1 MYTSYMCGIV
11 MRSTW
16 CGNPLTL
23 SVDLGCSSNLRIK
36 PSKSAFQA
44 SRCWRICLFRTWKI
58 PSSWFM
64 VDAVDGNQKS
74 GKLTSW
80 GNGSLS
86 TIIYR
91 VFTHPRWLF
100 GISSINSIS
109 KKWMNFGAPL
119 LIWGGVCQV
128 IGAIQRRQQK
138 LFPTMNHCEIG
149 TTYSFCDTPRSKK
162 IQSLLKLSKKNS
174 YSTLHY
180 TACLIGILRIRLMEE
195 TLHQLIW

>member
-1 MYTSYMCGIV
+1 
-11 MRSTW
+11 MRKPTHPVSGSRLLLELENQTLQISIP
-16 CGNPLTL
+16 GLTML
-23 SVDLGCSSNLRIK
+23 EDLFVQN
-36 PSKSAFQA
+36 
-44 SRCWRICLFRTWKI
+44 
-58 PSSWFM
+58 M
-64 VDAVDGNQKS
+64 KS

-138 LFPTMNHCEIG
+138 LFPTMNHREIG
-149 TTYSFCDTPRSKK
+149 PTYSFCDTPRSKK
-162 IQSLLKLSKKNS
+162 IQSLLKLYTVVYNQKKLLL
-174 YSTLHY
+174 Y
-180 TACLIGILRIRLMEE
+180 IILLV
-195 TLHQLIW
+195 